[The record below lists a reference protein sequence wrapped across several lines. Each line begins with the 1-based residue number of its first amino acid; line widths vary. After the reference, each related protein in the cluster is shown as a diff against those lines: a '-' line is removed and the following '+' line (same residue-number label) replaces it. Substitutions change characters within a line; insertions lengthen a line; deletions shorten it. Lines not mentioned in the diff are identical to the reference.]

1 MSELKTK
8 PNDDDVEVFLNRIEN
23 PEKRLDALTLC
34 HLFEKVT
41 GEKPKMWG
49 PSIVGFGSYHYRY
62 ASGQE
67 GDWFI
72 AGFSPRKANF
82 SLYMLPYL
90 DDSLEPILKR
100 LGKYKTGKSCL
111 YINKLSQI
119 DIKILEEL
127 LRAAVAKHRS
137 GQPEK

>member
-1 MSELKTK
+1 MAELKTK
-8 PNDDDVEVFLNRIEN
+8 PNDGDVYGFLNSIEN
-23 PEKRLDALTLC
+23 PEKRQDALTLC

-49 PSIVGFGSYHYRY
+49 PSIIGFGSYHYRY

-82 SLYMLPYL
+82 SLYMLPYI
-90 DDSLEPILKR
+90 DESLEPVLKR

-111 YINKLSQI
+111 YINRLSQI
-119 DIKILEEL
+119 DIKVLEEL

-137 GQPEK
+137 GQDEK